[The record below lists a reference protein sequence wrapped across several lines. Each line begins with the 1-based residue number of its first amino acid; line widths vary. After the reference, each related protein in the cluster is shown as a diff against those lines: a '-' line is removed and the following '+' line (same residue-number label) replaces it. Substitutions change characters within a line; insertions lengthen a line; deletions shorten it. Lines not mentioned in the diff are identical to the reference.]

1 MHDGLTIFEV
11 DIDSHALG
19 AELIAKELQGVIPE
33 QLFKLKAGAKGKWK
47 YRHVDYYKNGEKIGI
62 QSVGDIENVELGY
75 EAAEVSLPPIL
86 IPQIPGATVQ
96 LKGQVEQ
103 ANASFNGHFLYDETQ
118 AKPMVY
124 ADGDLNLS
132 GNVKVSVEGKYA
144 FLKGIAGGSG
154 QAIIKLGAGIKNGEF
169 RAQYAEF
176 LLQKIK
182 TRLDVQAEAPFGV
195 LKLFSVEKNWPEADV
210 RKRID
215 FPGDTPVLIDR
226 SKL

>member
-1 MHDGLTIFEV
+1 
-11 DIDSHALG
+11 
-19 AELIAKELQGVIPE
+19 
-33 QLFKLKAGAKGKWK
+33 
-47 YRHVDYYKNGEKIGI
+47 
-62 QSVGDIENVELGY
+62 
-75 EAAEVSLPPIL
+75 
-86 IPQIPGATVQ
+86 
-96 LKGQVEQ
+96 
-103 ANASFNGHFLYDETQ
+103 
-118 AKPMVY
+118 MVY

-182 TRLDVQAEAPFGV
+182 TRLGVQAATPFGD
-195 LKLFSVEKNWPEADV
+195 LDLFFVEKNWPEADV

-215 FPGDTPVLIDR
+215 FPDDTPVLIDR